1 VVAVLVAFVGML
13 SYAVERTV
21 LDESGVKRIATEM
34 IRDDAIRER
43 AEKDGQGE
51 RPRRPTPG
59 LA

>member
-21 LDESGVKRIATEM
+21 LDESGFKRIATEM

-43 AEKDGQGE
+43 AEKDG
-51 RPRRPTPG
+51 
-59 LA
+59 